1 VKRLLV
7 TVVIAAVASGAAAPS
22 AKQGGSV
29 PVGVKVGGLKLGAM
43 PVEQA
48 RSALSWSYNRPLRFK
63 FYGHRWRIRP
73 EKLGASV
80 DVEKTIGRALKA
92 SPGENV
98 PLAVSINGAR
108 LKQYTKGLDHW
119 LSIPAQDATATLTSK
134 LTPVIRAGKPG
145 LTIHKRATTKE
156 IAAALQLAARPLL
169 RPAAETVAPKV
180 TPTTFGPVVVIYRGS
195 NQMHVYNGTH
205 PWRVLSVATGQS
217 IYPTPLG
224 NWHVVDMQRN
234 PWWRPPDSPW
244 AQGLKPIPPGPGNP
258 LGTRWMGL
266 DAAGVGMHGTP
277 DDASI
282 GYSASHGCI
291 RMHIPDAEW
300 LFNHVRIGTTV
311 FIVSA

>member
-1 VKRLLV
+1 MLV
-7 TVVIAAVASGAAAPS
+7 AVVLAAVASGAAAPS

-29 PVGVKVGGLKLGAM
+29 PQGVKVGGLRLGGM
-43 PVEQA
+43 PIEQA
-48 RSALSWSYNRPLRFK
+48 RNALSWSYNRPLRFV

-73 EKLGASV
+73 EKLGATV

-92 SPGENV
+92 NPGDD
-98 PLAVSINGAR
+98 VSLSVSLNGAR
-108 LKQYTKGLDHW
+108 LTQYANGLDHW
-119 LSIPAQDATATLTSK
+119 LSVPAQDATATLTSK
-134 LTPVIRAGKPG
+134 LTPVIHAGKPG
-145 LTIHKRATTKE
+145 LAIHRRATRKQ
-156 IAAALQLAARPLL
+156 ILDALQLAARPVLH
-169 RPAAETVAPKV
+169 PAAETVAPQV
-180 TPTTFGPVVVIYRGS
+180 ASNNFGPVVVIYRSS
-195 NQMHVYNGTH
+195 NRMHVYKGTR
-205 PWRVLSVATGQS
+205 PLRVLSVATGQS

-291 RMHIPDAEW
+291 RMHVPDAEW
-300 LFNHVRIGTTV
+300 LFNQVHIGTPV

>member
-7 TVVIAAVASGAAAPS
+7 TVVLAAVASGAAAPS
-22 AKQGGSV
+22 AQQGGAV
-29 PVGVKVGGLKLGAM
+29 PRGVKVGGLKLGGM

-48 RSALSWSYNRPLRFK
+48 RSALSWAYNRPLRFR
-63 FYGHRWRIRP
+63 FYSHRWRIRP
-73 EKLGASV
+73 EKLGATV

-92 SPGENV
+92 NPGEDV
-98 PLAVSINGAR
+98 ALSVSLNGAR
-108 LKQYTKGLDHW
+108 LTQYAEGLDHW
-119 LSIPAQDATATLTSK
+119 LSVPAQDATATLTAK
-134 LTPVIRAGKPG
+134 LTPVIHAGKPG
-145 LTIHKRATTKE
+145 LAIHPRATRKQ
-156 IAAALQLAARPLL
+156 ILAALQLAARPVL
-169 RPAAETVAPKV
+169 RPAAETLAPSV
-180 TPTTFGPVVVIYRGS
+180 TPGDFGPVVVIYRGS

-205 PWRVLSVATGQS
+205 PWRVIPVATGQS

-300 LFNHVRIGTTV
+300 LFHHVQIGTPVVITD
-311 FIVSA
+311 S